1 MEPTAVR
8 IRAQVWVDV
17 GQSGE
22 RGLGEG
28 RGGGRGAGT
37 GTTRVVSPDWSF
49 PEECEENRLGKKTT
63 RRDKRRYGIKMREL
77 TATRSE
83 A

>member
-1 MEPTAVR
+1 M
-8 IRAQVWVDV
+8 WVDV
-17 GQSGE
+17 VQSGE

-28 RGGGRGAGT
+28 RGEGGGGRGAGT
-37 GTTRVVSPDWSF
+37 GTTRAVSPDWSF

-63 RRDKRRYGIKMREL
+63 RRDKRRYGIKMPEL